1 MSSVHC
7 AAARTDS
14 TFLKTFG
21 LGLLGAGL
29 LSASAIM
36 PVHAGTH
43 GEQTS
48 AAAQAK
54 RDAKQQARLTH
65 KAELETQTLQL
76 SAVAAQYLDATKSNG
91 ASHASDAA
99 LYQQLEAL
107 VAARQVEQQSLIALD
122 PFSVVSS
129 VLPMAKRRGIPAEIQ
144 AKLAQKKAISGELEM
159 VYEDFDDAGENRL
172 QYMVRTETGLVKF
185 FLASGSS
192 KAQANQLQPGAKVRA
207 EGWLF
212 GGDEAGDALIGDL
225 EVLALTDGNTVS
237 SSGTGAALSLTD
249 TTGEQRTL
257 VLLVN
262 FQDNPQQPWTLAE
275 VQQMVFGK
283 VNDFYREASYGQTW
297 LTGDVKG
304 YVTLPINSTCDYFG
318 MDSYAQQAARD
329 SGIDVSQYQRLVY
342 MMPQNSSCGWRGQ
355 GTVGGS
361 PSRAWIN
368 GELNLMTIGHEL
380 GHNLG
385 LKHAK
390 ELNCGSGY
398 LSDACVEITYGDTLD
413 IMGKSEGHFNLFNKA
428 RLGWLS
434 ESRGE
439 IATADADGTY
449 RLEPLV
455 GDSQGGA
462 KGLKV
467 RRGTDSQTGAPLWYY
482 LEYRQAQGFD
492 SFMAGKAVTE
502 GVLVHLNSSAQDI
515 ESSQLLDM
523 TPKSSLYDLDDAALQ
538 AGYSYSDDTAG
549 VTITTES
556 VDNAGVDVTVAY
568 SGGTCVQAN
577 PTLALS
583 QNSDWVAPGTSVTYS
598 ATVTNNDSLECG
610 DSQFSVNV
618 QVPANWS
625 ASSASLTLAP
635 GATANVSFSVVSSGD
650 ANDGFYDLDVTAYN
664 AQDSNLVATG
674 LVSYVVQA
682 PVAQC
687 VLAAPQFVLTN
698 NNSGEVA
705 PGTGVV
711 YQGTVT
717 NLDSDSC
724 DASDFNL
731 AANVPAGWS
740 ATATKVNL
748 APGQSQ
754 NVSLTVTSSLSAADG
769 QFDFNLI
776 ATNGQNAGLQSS
788 ANASY
793 TVLDP
798 AKQCTLAQPNVSV
811 SGGAGEY
818 DAGSLVPYTVTV
830 TNQNADSC
838 ADAVFAI
845 SATVPQGW
853 NANGAT
859 VSLASGQSTSVVV
872 SVSSAQ
878 SATAGAYGLGFSAA
892 DKSDNQYQASAQA
905 QYKVA
910 QQANTAPVAVND
922 SASVSSGSSVIIA
935 VLSNDSDPEGDTL
948 TVVSVTQGSKG
959 SVTLLA
965 DGSVKY
971 TPGKR
976 FKGSDS
982 FSYTISDGELT
993 ATATVTIGQSSDSTG
1008 GNTGG
1013 GTGGKGN
1020 GKK

>member
-7 AAARTDS
+7 AVALTDS
-14 TFLKTFG
+14 PFLKTLGFG
-21 LGLLGAGL
+21 LFGITL
-29 LSASAIM
+29 LSAVSISPAVANSA
-36 PVHAGTH
+36 HH
-43 GEQTS
+43 GES
-48 AAAQAK
+48 RSVAAQA
-54 RDAKQQARLTH
+54 RQAH
-65 KAELETQTLQL
+65 KTQLENQTLTL
-76 SAVAAQYLDATKSNG
+76 AVLAAQYHDATGSTNEHSTSNG
-91 ASHASDAA
+91 
-99 LYQQLEAL
+99 LYQQLNEL
-107 VAARQVEQQSLIALD
+107 VVARQAEQQALLSLD
-122 PFSVVSS
+122 PYSAVSS
-129 VLPMAKRRGIPAEIQ
+129 ILPVAKRRGMPAEIQ
-144 AKLAQKKAISGELEM
+144 AKLAQQKAVSGELEM
-159 VYEDFDDAGENRL
+159 VYEDYDDVGESRL
-172 QYMVRTETGLVKF
+172 HYVVRTNEGPVKF
-185 FLASGSS
+185 YLAGGATNTNNIS
-192 KAQANQLQPGAKVRA
+192 AQPGAKVRV

-212 GGDEAGDALIGDL
+212 SSDEAGSTLVGDL

-237 SSGTGAALSLTD
+237 SSGTGTALSLAD

-275 VQQMVFGK
+275 VQQMVFGT
-283 VNDFYREASYGQTW
+283 VNNFYREASYGQTW
-297 LTGDVKG
+297 LSGDVKG

-329 SGIDVSQYQRLVY
+329 SGIDLTQYQRLVY

-355 GTVGGS
+355 GTVGGL

-455 GDSQGGA
+455 SDLQGGA

-467 RRGTDSQTGAPLWYY
+467 RRGTDSLTGEPLWYY

-492 SFMAGKAVTE
+492 SFMAGKAVTQ

-523 TPKSSLYDLDDAALQ
+523 TPKSSLYDLDDASLQ

-549 VTITTES
+549 VTITTEA
-556 VDNAGVDVTVAY
+556 VDNTGVDVTVAY
-568 SGGTCVQAN
+568 SGGSCVAAN
-577 PTLALS
+577 PTLVLS

-598 ATVTNNDSLECG
+598 ATVTNNDSIECS
-610 DSQFSVNV
+610 DSQFSVSV
-618 QVPANWS
+618 QVPTNWS
-625 ASSASLTLAP
+625 ASSTNLSLAP
-635 GATANVSFSVVSSGD
+635 GATANVSFNVVSSGD
-650 ANDGFYDLDVTAYN
+650 ANDGFYDLDVTAQN
-664 AQDSNLVATG
+664 VQNSNLVATG

-687 VLAAPQFVLTN
+687 VMAVPQFVLTN
-698 NNSGEVA
+698 SSSGEVA
-705 PGTGVV
+705 PGTSVV

-717 NLDSDSC
+717 NLDSDTC
-724 DASDFNL
+724 DASDFNVI
-731 AANVPAGWS
+731 ANVPAGWS
-740 ATATKVNL
+740 ATATNVNL

-754 NVSLTVTSSLSAADG
+754 NVSVTVTSNLSTADG

-776 ATNGQNAGLQSS
+776 ASNGQDIGLQSS

-798 AKQCTLAQPNVSV
+798 AKQCTFAQPSISV

-818 DAGSLVPYTVTV
+818 EAGSMVPYTVTV

-838 ADAVFAI
+838 VDAVFAI

-859 VSLASGQSTSVVV
+859 VSLASGESTSVVV
-872 SVSSAQ
+872 NVSSAQ

-892 DKSDNQYQASAQA
+892 DKNDNQYQANAQA

-922 SASVSSGSSVIIA
+922 SATVSSGSSVIIA

-948 TVVSVTQGSKG
+948 TVASVTQGSKG

-965 DGSVKY
+965 DGRVQY

>member
-54 RDAKQQARLTH
+54 REAKQQARLTH
-65 KAELETQTLQL
+65 KSELETQTLQL

-91 ASHASDAA
+91 VSHASDAA

-107 VAARQVEQQSLIALD
+107 VAARQVEQQALLEID
-122 PFSVVSS
+122 PYSVVSS
-129 VLPMAKRRGIPAEIQ
+129 VLPMAKRRGMPAEIQ

-159 VYEDFDDAGENRL
+159 VYEDFGEAGENRL
-172 QYMVRTETGLVKF
+172 RHFLITDNEHVELHLPDNTKAKFLKSGMALSVK
-185 FLASGSS
+185 
-192 KAQANQLQPGAKVRA
+192 
-207 EGWLF
+207 GWLF
-212 GGDEAGDALIGDL
+212 NSDATQKKALVLNHEPEAIQYQTSNG
-225 EVLALTDGNTVS
+225 TSSVS
-237 SSGTGAALSLTD
+237 STGTTSELNTI
-249 TTGEQRTL
+249 GEQKSL
-257 VLLVN
+257 VLLIN
-262 FQDNPQQPWTLAE
+262 FQDNANEKPWSIDE
-275 VQQMVFGK
+275 VRTMIFERVS
-283 VNDFYREASYGQTW
+283 DYYREASYGKTW
-297 LTGDVKG
+297 LSGDVQG
-304 YVTLPINSTCDYFG
+304 YFTLPINATCDSWDIYTN
-318 MDSYAQQAARD
+318 AQQQAENN
-329 SGIDVSQYQRLVY
+329 GINTDAYDRIIYLF
-342 MMPQNSSCGWRGQ
+342 PKNNSCSWTGM
-355 GTVGGS
+355 GTLGGAQ
-361 PSRAWIN
+361 SRAYIN
-368 GELNLMTIGHEL
+368 GSFTLNTIGHEL
-380 GHNLG
+380 GHNFG
-385 LKHAK
+385 LYHAK
-390 ELNCGSGY
+390 RLECSTDVIGDSCY
-398 LSDACVEITYGDTLD
+398 SVDYGDSLD
-413 IMGKSEGHFNLFNKA
+413 IMGKFGVEGHFTAFNKEL
-428 RLGWLS
+428 LGWLS
-434 ESRGE
+434 ADRGE
-439 IATADADGTY
+439 IITADSDGTFL
-449 RLEPLV
+449 LEPYETNVQL
-455 GDSQGGA
+455 A
-462 KGLKV
+462 PKGLKV
-467 RRGTDSQTGAPLWYY
+467 RRGTDSLTGNPLWYY
-482 LEYRQAQGFD
+482 LEYRQAIGFD
-492 SFMAGKAVTE
+492 GFLQGKQGITD
-502 GVLVHLNSSAQDI
+502 GVVLHLATQADPASSELLDLTPSSAI
-515 ESSQLLDM
+515 
-523 TPKSSLYDLDDAALQ
+523 YDLDDVALLD
-538 AGYSYSDDTAG
+538 GTSYTDNDAG
-549 VTITTES
+549 VTFTTEKADS
-556 VDNAGVDVTVAY
+556 TGVEVTVAY
-568 SGGTCVQAN
+568 LGGTCVQVN

-583 QNSDWVAPGTSVTYS
+583 QNSDWVAPGTAVTYS
-598 ATVTNNDSLECG
+598 ATVTNKDSLECG
-610 DSQFSVNV
+610 DSQFSVSV

-625 ASSASLTLAP
+625 ASSASLSLAP

-698 NNSGEVA
+698 NSSGEVA

-724 DASDFNL
+724 DARDFNL

-776 ATNGQNAGLQSS
+776 ASNGQNAGLQSS

-845 SATVPQGW
+845 SAAVPQGW

-993 ATATVTIGQSSDSTG
+993 ATATVTISQSSDS
-1008 GNTGG
+1008 TGG